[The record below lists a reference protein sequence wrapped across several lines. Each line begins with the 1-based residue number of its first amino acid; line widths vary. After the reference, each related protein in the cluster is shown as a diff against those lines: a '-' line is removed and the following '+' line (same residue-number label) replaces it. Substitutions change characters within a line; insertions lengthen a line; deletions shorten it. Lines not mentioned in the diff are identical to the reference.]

1 MTWRLAFRLGR
12 VSNLP
17 TVWSNVLAAAVLA
30 DAADAPRAVLAV
42 AVACSLFYVGGMFL
56 NDAFDREFDAR
67 VRPERPIPSGAV
79 SASMVFGHGFGLLG
93 TGLVVVTAVGRGFGN
108 AGAAV
113 LAGTALAAAIVL
125 YDVWH
130 KSNPMA
136 PLLMGLCR
144 VLVYVT
150 TAVAVTGTITAP
162 VLGGA
167 GILLF
172 YLIGLTYVARQEIV
186 GAVRNVWPL
195 ASLAVPFVFWSLAL
209 RAGRLGVA
217 VYAGAVVWLVVCL
230 SHLGWRAR
238 VDVPR
243 AVVGM
248 IAGISLVDAMAL
260 VAWGRPDLGLAAV
273 TCFTLTLALQ
283 RWVPGT

>member
-1 MTWRLAFRLGR
+1 MTWRVALRLGR

-30 DAADAPRAVLAV
+30 DAVDRPWALV
-42 AVACSLFYVGGMFL
+42 AVTLACSLSYVGGMFL
-56 NDAFDREFDAR
+56 NDAFDRELDAR

-79 SASMVFGHGFGLLG
+79 SARAVFGWGFGLLG
-93 TGLVVVTAVGRGFGN
+93 TGLALIALVSEQRAGVV
-108 AGAAV
+108 AGS
-113 LAGTALAAAIVL
+113 ALAAAIVL

-130 KSNPMA
+130 KTNPAA
-136 PLLMGLCR
+136 PVLMGLCR

-150 TAVAVTGTITAP
+150 TAAALTGRLANP
-162 VLGGA
+162 VVGGA

-195 ASLAVPFVFWSLAL
+195 ACLGVPFVFWSLAIRSGTFGAAL
-209 RAGRLGVA
+209 FG
-217 VYAGAVVWLVVCL
+217 GAVAWVFACI
-230 SHLGWRAR
+230 SHLGWRAT

-248 IAGISLVDAMAL
+248 IAGIALVDALAL
-260 VAWGRPDLGLAAV
+260 ATWGRPGLAAIAV
-273 TCFTLTLALQ
+273 ACFVLTLALQ

>member
-1 MTWRLAFRLGR
+1 MTWRVALRLGR

-17 TVWSNVLAAAVLA
+17 TIWSNVLAAAVLA
-30 DAADAPRAVLAV
+30 DAADGLWAVVPVALAG
-42 AVACSLFYVGGMFL
+42 SFFYVGGMFL
-56 NDAFDREFDAR
+56 NDAFDRDFDAR
-67 VRPERPIPSGAV
+67 VRPERPLPSGAV
-79 SASMVFGHGFGLLG
+79 SPRAVFGWGFGLIG
-93 TGLVVVTAVGRGFGN
+93 AGFAVIALVSEGREGIV
-108 AGAAV
+108 AGA
-113 LAGTALAAAIVL
+113 ALAAAIVL

-130 KSNPMA
+130 KTNPVA

-150 TAVAVTGTITAP
+150 TAAALTGRLANP
-162 VLGGA
+162 VVGGA

-172 YLIGLTYVARQEIV
+172 YLVGLTYVARQEIA

-195 ASLAVPFVFWSLAL
+195 ACLAVPFVFWSLAI
-209 RAGRLGVA
+209 RAGTFGAALFG
-217 VYAGAVVWLVVCL
+217 GAVAWLVACI
-230 SHLGWRAR
+230 SHLGWRTE

-248 IAGISLVDAMAL
+248 IAGIALVDALAL
-260 VAWGRPDLGLAAV
+260 VAWGRPELAAIAV
-273 TCFTLTLALQ
+273 ACFVLTLALQ